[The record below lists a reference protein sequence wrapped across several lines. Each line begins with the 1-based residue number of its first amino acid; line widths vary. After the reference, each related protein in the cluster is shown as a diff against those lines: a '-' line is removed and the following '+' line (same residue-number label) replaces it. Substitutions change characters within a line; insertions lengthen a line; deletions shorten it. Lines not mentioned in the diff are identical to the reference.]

1 MNRNGQFIYEGFNSR
16 LPQRFTDMIMS
27 ELNTA
32 WPADRCQLVLEL
44 RFVVMI
50 PRLWSHSRGE
60 IPKIWNRE
68 AKRNLITCQC
78 NQLIRQ
84 EFYRRKNTKL
94 KRKTQH
100 RDYREIRRIQKIQRN
115 TKVLKVRYE
124 SQMSI
129 RHILG
134 LWSKSYTKHV
144 ASTLW
149 RSVTSQMS
157 VRRLF
162 MKSL

>member
-1 MNRNGQFIYEGFNSR
+1 MDLIYKGFNSR
-16 LPQRFTDMIMS
+16 LPQLFTDMIMT

-60 IPKIWNRE
+60 IPRMRNRE
-68 AKRNLITCQC
+68 TKRKLITCKS
-78 NQLIRQ
+78 NQLDRQ
-84 EFYRRKNTKL
+84 EFTATKT
-94 KRKTQH
+94 KPN
-100 RDYREIRRIQKIQRN
+100 REIKEKYRRIQKIQRN

>member
-16 LPQRFTDMIMS
+16 LPQLFTDMIMT

-50 PRLWSHSRGE
+50 PWLWSHSRGE
-60 IPKIWNRE
+60 IPRMRNR
-68 AKRNLITCQC
+68 ATKRNLITCQC
-78 NQLIRQ
+78 NQLQDRNFT
-84 EFYRRKNTKL
+84 EERKPNL
-94 KRKTQH
+94 KRKILQ

-134 LWSKSYTKHV
+134 FWSKSYTKHV